1 LWELISTQKCINW
14 QFNYLFLP
22 YFDILPYS
30 PLWLQSLFV
39 KKLLVFTYSQGTLV
53 IEGKKGEIT
62 LTAQIPSRQVSVV
75 LRDWQVVDMLG
86 LMKLSFLG
94 ILSRNHTIQGE
105 GGYVVVTQTD
115 KKGELQTSIRI
126 GREGEEERIAFFLSL
141 VENHRVQWLLRMC
154 VE

>member
-1 LWELISTQKCINW
+1 LPHFDGLLQA
-14 QFNYLFLP
+14 LFE
-22 YFDILPYS
+22 IR
-30 PLWLQSLFV
+30 SLFV

-53 IEGKKGEIT
+53 IEGKKGEVT

-75 LRDWQVVDMLG
+75 LRDWQIVDMLG

-94 ILSRNHTIQGE
+94 LLSRNHTIQGE
-105 GGYVVVTQTD
+105 GGYIVVTQTD
-115 KKGELQTSIRI
+115 KKGELQTSIRV

-154 VE
+154 LQ

>member
-1 LWELISTQKCINW
+1 MPLLDRLLQA
-14 QFNYLFLP
+14 LFE
-22 YFDILPYS
+22 
-30 PLWLQSLFV
+30 LQSLSV

-53 IEGKKGEIT
+53 IEGKKGEVT
-62 LTAQIPSRQVSVV
+62 LTAQIPSRQVSVI
-75 LRDWQVVDMLG
+75 LRDWQLVDMLG

-94 ILSRNHTIQGE
+94 LLSRNHTISGE

-154 VE
+154 ID

>member
-1 LWELISTQKCINW
+1 LPLLDRLLQA
-14 QFNYLFLP
+14 LFE
-22 YFDILPYS
+22 
-30 PLWLQSLFV
+30 LQSLSV

-53 IEGKKGEIT
+53 IEGKKGEVT
-62 LTAQIPSRQVSVV
+62 LTAQIPSRQVSVI
-75 LRDWQVVDMLG
+75 LRDWQLVDMLG

-94 ILSRNHTIQGE
+94 LLSRNHTISGE

-154 VE
+154 ID